1 MDIDSLL
8 HAMLEAE
15 ASDLHL
21 KVGRPPVFRI
31 FGRLA
36 PQNKWPEAAPDDLD
50 GILRHLANEEQLA
63 AFGREH
69 ELDFAYTLA
78 EDGRFRVN
86 IGRQQ
91 GSLYLTLRAIQNQ
104 APTLRELGLPQVCA
118 DLAMKPQGLVLVTGP
133 TGCGKSTTLAAMIEH
148 INQMAARRIITVEDP
163 VEYLFTDRRSLIT
176 QREVGGDTHSFAA
189 AIKYALRQ
197 DPDVIMVGEMRDL
210 ETIAAALTAAETGHL
225 VLATLHTPSAPEAID
240 RVVDVF
246 PSHQQAQVRTQL
258 AMTMAGVLAQRLALR
273 ADGAGRVAA
282 CEVMVG
288 SAAVRNLIRE
298 GKTAQMVSAIQTG
311 RDAGMQTLN
320 QALFDL
326 YRRQFIT
333 WDEALLQSVDV
344 AGLKRLA
351 GRG

>member
-1 MDIDSLL
+1 MDVDALL
-8 HAMLEAE
+8 QAMLEAE

-21 KVGRPPVFRI
+21 KVGRPPIFRVYGQLI
-31 FGRLA
+31 
-36 PQNKWPEAAPDDLD
+36 PQNKWPPLTVDDLE
-50 GILRHLANEEQLA
+50 GALRHLASEEQLA
-63 AFGREH
+63 AFARSH
-69 ELDFAYTLA
+69 ELDFAYTLGK
-78 EDGRFRVN
+78 DGRFRVN

-91 GSLYLTLRAIQNQ
+91 GTLYFTLRAIRSA
-104 APTLRELGLPQVCA
+104 APTLAELGLPQVCA
-118 DLAMKPQGLVLVTGP
+118 DLAMKPQGLALVTGP
-133 TGCGKSTTLAAMIEH
+133 TGSGKSTTLAAMVEH
-148 INQMAARRIITVEDP
+148 INRMAARRIITIEDP
-163 VEYLFTDRRSLIT
+163 VEYLFTDQRSVIT

-258 AMTMAGVLAQRLALR
+258 AMTLAGVLAQRLVMR
-273 ADGAGRVAA
+273 ADGDGRVAA

-288 SAAVRNLIRE
+288 TGAVRNLIRE
-298 GKTAQMVSAIQTG
+298 GKTAQMISAIQTG
-311 RDAGMQTLN
+311 RDVGMQTLN

-333 WDEALLQSVDV
+333 WDEALLQSGDV
-344 AGLKRLA
+344 AGLKQLG
-351 GRG
+351 GR